1 MCVMSRF
8 SSWTIPCAAFC
19 VLWASS
25 ATLHGQAV
33 GKHAAL
39 GVASDW
45 TQHHVLYP
53 LSRNYAVMARV
64 QKDPRWVHAWYSRHP
79 EAWWPNTPRNHRKAA
94 KESQRDWSYSLG
106 TATFEPLFD
115 FSFAIGSQTGNGT
128 LNVADRL
135 NGQYLATAGSLTVD
149 GIYDIGTY
157 PFYPGG
163 PGIVTSPSGQ
173 FMYDNLLFP
182 AYPSTNPSIDLDGLL
197 FRNSS
202 GFEVNIWG
210 NGPNAYEY
218 DDSGYAHDV
227 TGAPFTVSIDPGGG
241 QTFPAKFVFD
251 VTAAPSCTN
260 DYVVVGIPANPASGG
275 QANLVGVNN
284 LYSESGGGGYCSGT
298 GPAVKFAYA
307 SGTGQIPSNVSLS
320 QDGTRIAYVEN
331 LETGSSY
338 FHVLTIGST
347 GSNGTSATAAVV
359 PGAGNNAVD
368 ASILLSP
375 DGGTTNQSSTNGA
388 FVVYTPIDSSDVAY
402 VTTYSSLA
410 GGSGYLYKLGS
421 VFKGSAAPTIVWSV
435 SIDAIPSS
443 PVYDSALNK
452 VFFTDSDGRIDSVTD
467 SGSSPSVV
475 YSTVIASGA
484 TSENPVVID
493 STNQMLYA
501 SFNSNGTNA
510 IVVQAPTSLA
520 STVSVP
526 VGAATTTYTGPYAPD
541 FNNAFYTGSG
551 TPIMYVAGTGTGT
564 TSTLYGIGFN
574 GSGLLNPSSV
584 TSAALA
590 TGMADSSP
598 LTEFYNTSLNKDYL
612 FVGVTNG
619 CEASAG
625 GTAGCVYSL
634 DITAGFPAVNASS
647 TALSAPGGTTGI
659 VVDNDSTLSQ
669 ASSIYYAPKSGATLV
684 KATQPALN

>member
-1 MCVMSRF
+1 
-8 SSWTIPCAAFC
+8 
-19 VLWASS
+19 
-25 ATLHGQAV
+25 
-33 GKHAAL
+33 
-39 GVASDW
+39 
-45 TQHHVLYP
+45 
-53 LSRNYAVMARV
+53 
-64 QKDPRWVHAWYSRHP
+64 
-79 EAWWPNTPRNHRKAA
+79 
-94 KESQRDWSYSLG
+94 
-106 TATFEPLFD
+106 
-115 FSFAIGSQTGNGT
+115 
-128 LNVADRL
+128 
-135 NGQYLATAGSLTVD
+135 
-149 GIYDIGTY
+149 
-157 PFYPGG
+157 
-163 PGIVTSPSGQ
+163 
-173 FMYDNLLFP
+173 
-182 AYPSTNPSIDLDGLL
+182 
-197 FRNSS
+197 
-202 GFEVNIWG
+202 
-210 NGPNAYEY
+210 
-218 DDSGYAHDV
+218 
-227 TGAPFTVSIDPGGG
+227 
-241 QTFPAKFVFD
+241 
-251 VTAAPSCTN
+251 
-260 DYVVVGIPANPASGG
+260 
-275 QANLVGVNN
+275 
-284 LYSESGGGGYCSGT
+284 
-298 GPAVKFAYA
+298 VKFAYA

-669 ASSIYYAPKSGATLV
+669 ASSIYYATKSGATLV